1 MQRIWRRARAL
12 FPYHMCFSVV
22 EVALL
27 YTGNTG
33 YLQYLPCGVFL
44 RVSGSE
50 NKCPSCH
57 FSHKACI
64 NKVFIAILLLWCQK
78 RLIPSGGET
87 EGVFLPISEIQVT
100 CNLTSACL
108 VVAAVQHAL
117 VSTSGCCA
125 AWVWSSSG
133 ARGELTGLVCSTDRG
148 RGCELG
154 VMHVYVVLQIAKKCV
169 ETRAWPGG
177 AFLLQSSIAEGHCSS
192 WAAAFAHSF
201 TL

>member
-33 YLQYLPCGVFL
+33 YLHYLPCEVFL

-87 EGVFLPISEIQVT
+87 EVFFCPSLKFKLLAIWPQHVWLSQPCSMPWWAHLVAVLPG
-100 CNLTSACL
+100 CG
-108 VVAAVQHAL
+108 AAVGLEGNSLASCAVRTGAVCVNS
-117 VSTSGCCA
+117 VSCMCMWCC
-125 AWVWSSSG
+125 
-133 ARGELTGLVCSTDRG
+133 R
-148 RGCELG
+148 
-154 VMHVYVVLQIAKKCV
+154 
-169 ETRAWPGG
+169 
-177 AFLLQSSIAEGHCSS
+177 
-192 WAAAFAHSF
+192 
-201 TL
+201 